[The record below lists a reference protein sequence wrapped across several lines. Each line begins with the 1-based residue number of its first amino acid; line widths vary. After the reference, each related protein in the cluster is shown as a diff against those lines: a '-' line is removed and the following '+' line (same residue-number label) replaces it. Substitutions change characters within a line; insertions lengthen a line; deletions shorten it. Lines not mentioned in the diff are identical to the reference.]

1 MLKKIPIRR
10 KLFQCTLMLLILLYL
25 LELADL
31 PLQARPDSRLTAG
44 EHRYTAVVRQ
54 IREKEDAVYTLR
66 VRLCSMDDAPLDG
79 AREALLTYYQKIDQ
93 PWLLQKTKIRFACS
107 LRLPQSAGNPHC
119 FDYADYLKSCGIT
132 LVGTLTGFESDQ
144 TAHAP
149 LPARLLQRYE
159 QLLMRQKFLF
169 AASLR
174 AESKGLLMGVLFGE
188 TAYLD
193 EDAVQQ
199 FRDNGT
205 AHILAVSGLH
215 IGILYGLYQRLT
227 RNRTSGPYLALLGL
241 ILFSY
246 GTLSA
251 WSPSTVRAVLM
262 IAMSVTARLLDL
274 RYDMLTALSAVCL
287 LLILRN
293 PYVILGTAFQMSFL
307 AICAIAFFE
316 KVLPKQIPDSLA
328 SALAVNLGL
337 VLYQAYQF
345 HTISLVSL
353 AANLPIIYLTGY
365 FVPFA
370 MLCFLFFGIGGVLY
384 EASAPFL
391 DAMARL
397 LLTVNAGFGLGG
409 AAAVDVVR
417 PPLWLTI
424 FLLGRGF
431 FAASETCL
439 LLRLRKQY
447 RTIFCC
453 SLLILLV
460 AILLQGLTY
469 SPITHDD
476 VIFVDVG
483 QGDGIHLRCGG
494 KNLLIDG
501 GGSIR
506 YDVGQKTLKP
516 YFLGNGVGSIDLA
529 LATHRHTDHYLGQ
542 SQLAENFRVRK
553 RQVGLTAGMTI
564 RFGKDENVWLET
576 LWPLTLAED
585 PQQEENHSCSVFM
598 LHYRGYRVLIT
609 GDLDEEGELAML
621 TYYQDRNEMEKL
633 RADVL
638 KVGHHGSKTSSA
650 AAFLDAVSPQIAVIQ
665 VGKNNYGHPSPEV
678 LERLTARGVPVFRN
692 DVHGAIGLQF
702 QGKNGIRVDTMR
714 KAAA

>member
-1 MLKKIPIRR
+1 M
-10 KLFQCTLMLLILLYL
+10 
-25 LELADL
+25 
-31 PLQARPDSRLTAG
+31 
-44 EHRYTAVVRQ
+44 
-54 IREKEDAVYTLR
+54 
-66 VRLCSMDDAPLDG
+66 
-79 AREALLTYYQKIDQ
+79 
-93 PWLLQKTKIRFACS
+93 
-107 LRLPQSAGNPHC
+107 
-119 FDYADYLKSCGIT
+119 
-132 LVGTLTGFESDQ
+132 
-144 TAHAP
+144 
-149 LPARLLQRYE
+149 
-159 QLLMRQKFLF
+159 
-169 AASLR
+169 
-174 AESKGLLMGVLFGE
+174 
-188 TAYLD
+188 
-193 EDAVQQ
+193 
-199 FRDNGT
+199 
-205 AHILAVSGLH
+205 
-215 IGILYGLYQRLT
+215 
-227 RNRTSGPYLALLGL
+227 
-241 ILFSY
+241 
-246 GTLSA
+246 
-251 WSPSTVRAVLM
+251 
-262 IAMSVTARLLDL
+262 
-274 RYDMLTALSAVCL
+274 
-287 LLILRN
+287 
-293 PYVILGTAFQMSFL
+293 
-307 AICAIAFFE
+307 
-316 KVLPKQIPDSLA
+316 
-328 SALAVNLGL
+328 
-337 VLYQAYQF
+337 
-345 HTISLVSL
+345 
-353 AANLPIIYLTGY
+353 
-365 FVPFA
+365 PFA

-424 FLLGRGF
+424 FLLGGGF

-576 LWPLTLAED
+576 LWPLTLTED

-598 LHYRGYRVLIT
+598 LHYCGYRVLIT

-621 TYYQDRNEMEKL
+621 AYYQGRNETERL

-650 AAFLDAVSPQIAVIQ
+650 AAFLDVVNPRIAVIQ

-714 KAAA
+714 KATA